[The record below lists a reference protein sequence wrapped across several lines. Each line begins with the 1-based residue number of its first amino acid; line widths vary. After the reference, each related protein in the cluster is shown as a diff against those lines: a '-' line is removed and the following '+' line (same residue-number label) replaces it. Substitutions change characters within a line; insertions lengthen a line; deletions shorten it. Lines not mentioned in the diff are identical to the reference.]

1 MLQCCNVS
9 LRITIPRD
17 CYPQA
22 NIATLQH
29 CNIATLLTIQQL
41 GDCYPQANIA
51 TLQHCQIANNP
62 IILTIQQCNK
72 VGGTGGLPKNASES
86 HSVDGVLRDNGP
98 KEYHCHA
105 LRYIYIYMCVYV
117 YVQVYLYAY
126 VYAYVY
132 VHAYVYVY
140 SYVQKSVALRY
151 LKILPK
157 PYFWGVFLGYPPP
170 WKGSKTGPPNLHV
183 LVRFGD
189 HFGGLK
195 L

>member
-105 LRYIYIYMCVYV
+105 LRSYGCEPLVNHFKAHGFQQGTLRLFIIIY
-117 YVQVYLYAY
+117 L
-126 VYAYVY
+126 
-132 VHAYVYVY
+132 
-140 SYVQKSVALRY
+140 L
-151 LKILPK
+151 LLILM
-157 PYFWGVFLGYPPP
+157 
-170 WKGSKTGPPNLHV
+170 
-183 LVRFGD
+183 
-189 HFGGLK
+189 
-195 L
+195 